1 MVLIPLVSENEIYGM
16 LEIARAVQTSD
27 EELNRFKVI
36 AGQMTQAIGRKLAE
50 EKVIDERNN
59 ATKYFETAGIILM
72 ILDKTGKVLKINKKG
87 CDVLQYAVS
96 EIVGKDWFEFIPANI
111 AREVRS
117 TFGQL
122 MKGEIKEVE
131 FYENPVVTRNGEER
145 LIEWHN
151 VILRDTEGKPVG
163 TLSSGEDI
171 TAKKQN
177 EKFLL
182 AQRNLGISTSALTD
196 LDELFRVSMESLL
209 NVSGMEC
216 GMIYLFDEELKK
228 LDMVFSKGL
237 SEQFVLAT
245 SQYDEHSGN
254 VKFVKSGN
262 AAFVYYNE
270 LPVESG
276 EIERAEKLVSVAM
289 LPIVNKGTVIGCIN
303 LASHQDIPMPDSFQK
318 GIEVIVTLISN
329 AMVRISIEDEI
340 RDLNASLEIKIKER
354 TGQLALAKT
363 EADRANVAKSEF
375 LSRMSHEL
383 RTPMNSILGFAQLLN
398 RSETNPESTKRI
410 KQIIDSGK
418 HLLDLINEVL
428 DLAKIES
435 GRLSLSLE
443 SVQLSGIITETLEI
457 VSHLL
462 KRER

>member
-1 MVLIPLVSENEIYGM
+1 
-16 LEIARAVQTSD
+16 
-27 EELNRFKVI
+27 
-36 AGQMTQAIGRKLAE
+36 
-50 EKVIDERNN
+50 
-59 ATKYFETAGIILM
+59 
-72 ILDKTGKVLKINKKG
+72 
-87 CDVLQYAVS
+87 
-96 EIVGKDWFEFIPANI
+96 
-111 AREVRS
+111 
-117 TFGQL
+117 
-122 MKGEIKEVE
+122 
-131 FYENPVVTRNGEER
+131 
-145 LIEWHN
+145 
-151 VILRDTEGKPVG
+151 
-163 TLSSGEDI
+163 
-171 TAKKQN
+171 
-177 EKFLL
+177 
-182 AQRNLGISTSALTD
+182 
-196 LDELFRVSMESLL
+196 
-209 NVSGMEC
+209 
-216 GMIYLFDEELKK
+216 
-228 LDMVFSKGL
+228 MVFSKGL